1 MNINS
6 PYLSKSIEQV
16 QGEYLN
22 SQSAPKK
29 TPGANAGVS
38 FDQVLSKVATEK
50 DPIRFS
56 KHATARLS
64 TRGIEMSADQMER
77 LNDARAQAA
86 TKGIKESLVL
96 IDQLALIVN
105 VRNNMVVT
113 AFEREADENNVF
125 TNIDGAIIA

>member
-6 PYLSKSIEQV
+6 PYLSRSIEQV

-22 SQSAPKK
+22 SQSSPKK
-29 TPGANAGVS
+29 TQGAKPSVS
-38 FDQVLSKVATEK
+38 FDQVLSKVSAEK

-77 LNDARAQAA
+77 LNDARTQAA
-86 TKGIKESLVL
+86 SKGIKESLVL